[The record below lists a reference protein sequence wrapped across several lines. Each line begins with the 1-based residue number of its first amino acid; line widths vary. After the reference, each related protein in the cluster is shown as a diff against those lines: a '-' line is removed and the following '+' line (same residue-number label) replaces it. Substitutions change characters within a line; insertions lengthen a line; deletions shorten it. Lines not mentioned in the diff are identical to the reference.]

1 MTAITKL
8 QVSPVFFLWLGG
20 ITHMPL
26 QTAQACVY
34 FHLVDWCIILIVDWS
49 LRVNLVQNK
58 LCQRVVRVTI
68 LL

>member
-34 FHLVDWCIILIVDWS
+34 FGQTPVLGLGLGVDFTFPP
-49 LRVNLVQNK
+49 RNK
-58 LCQRVVRVTI
+58 TTSTL
-68 LL
+68 